1 MKKTLFDILLGSS
14 FILFPSSLLLQG
26 SPGIRL
32 TPDEEK
38 RSAIFDDHGY
48 AYLAE
53 GTRLA
58 TFAACLAQISIDCFT
73 GDHST
78 LIKKSLALTRSSSL
92 ALRAWRTSLGTG
104 IFICARGRLRTPT

>member
-14 FILFPSSLLLQG
+14 FILFPSSFLLQG

-53 GTRLA
+53 GTRSE
-58 TFAACLAQISIDCFT
+58 TFAACLAQITIDCFT

-92 ALRAWRTSLGTG
+92 ALSEWRTSLGTI
-104 IFICARGRLRTPT
+104 IFIYERGPLRTPT

>member
-14 FILFPSSLLLQG
+14 FILFPSSFLLQG

-53 GTRLA
+53 GTRSE

-73 GDHST
+73 GDHSRAR
-78 LIKKSLALTRSSSL
+78 ALCLPRRERSWQLERRSGVSF
-92 ALRAWRTSLGTG
+92 SV
-104 IFICARGRLRTPT
+104 FPRLSVSF

>member
-14 FILFPSSLLLQG
+14 FILFPSSFLLQG
-26 SPGIRL
+26 SPGIRF

-53 GTRLA
+53 GTRSE
-58 TFAACLAQISIDCFT
+58 TFAACLAQITIDCFT
-73 GDHST
+73 GDYST

-92 ALRAWRTSLGTG
+92 ALSEWRTSLGT
-104 IFICARGRLRTPT
+104 IILICERGPLRTPT